1 VRAIVLGSAA
11 GGGVPQWNCVCPVCR
26 LAWAGDV
33 RVKPRTQSSLAVS
46 ADDRRWVIVN
56 ASPDI
61 RQQIAATPILQP
73 SGQGSSRQSPVAAVV
88 LTNGDIDH
96 VGGLL
101 SLRESQPFALFAAQA
116 THKALDGNAMFGVLN
131 RALVKRE
138 VVALD
143 AIFEP
148 LPGIEA
154 ELFAVP
160 GKVPLWLE
168 DDQLRVGEL
177 TESTVGI
184 SLSANGRRVVYVPGC
199 AYVTDAVM
207 GRLAGADVVLFD
219 GTLWNDDEMIA
230 LGLGQKTGRRMGH
243 MPMAGIDGTLDVLQ
257 SLPAGRRV
265 FIHINNTNAAL
276 IEDSPQ
282 RRAAEQAGWE
292 IGYDGMEFNL

>member
-1 VRAIVLGSAA
+1 
-11 GGGVPQWNCVCPVCR
+11 
-26 LAWAGDV
+26 LAWAGDA

-61 RQQIAATPILQP
+61 RQQIAATPALQP
-73 SGQGSSRQSPVAAVV
+73 NGQGPSRHSPVAAVV

-116 THKALDGNAMFGVLN
+116 THKALDGNAMFSVLN

-138 VVALD
+138 TVALD
-143 AIFEP
+143 AAFEP
-148 LPGIEA
+148 VSGIEA

-184 SLSANGRRVVYVPGC
+184 SLSANGRRIVYVPGC
-199 AYVTDAVM
+199 ASVTDAVM
-207 GRLAGADVVLFD
+207 DRLAGADVLLFD

-230 LGLGQKTGRRMGH
+230 LGLGRKTGRRMGH
-243 MPMAGIDGTLDVLQ
+243 MPMTGTGGTLDVLR

-265 FIHINNTNAAL
+265 FIHINNTNAVL
-276 IEDSPQ
+276 IEGSPQ
-282 RRAAEQAGWE
+282 RQTAEQAGWE

>member
-1 VRAIVLGSAA
+1 
-11 GGGVPQWNCVCPVCR
+11 VCR
-26 LAWAGDV
+26 LAWAGDA

-61 RQQIAATPILQP
+61 RQQIAATPALQP
-73 SGQGSSRQSPVAAVV
+73 NGQGPSRQSPVAAVV

-116 THKALDGNAMFGVLN
+116 THKALDGNAMFSVLN
-131 RALVKRE
+131 RAFVKRE
-138 VVALD
+138 TVALD
-143 AIFEP
+143 AAFEP
-148 LPGIEA
+148 VSGIEA

-184 SLSANGRRVVYVPGC
+184 SLSANGRRIVYVPGC
-199 AYVTDAVM
+199 ASVTDAVM
-207 GRLAGADVVLFD
+207 DRLAGADVLLFD
-219 GTLWNDDEMIA
+219 GTLWSDDEMIA

-243 MPMAGIDGTLDVLQ
+243 MPIAGAGGTLEALRP
-257 SLPAGRRV
+257 LAAGRRV
-265 FIHINNTNAAL
+265 FIHMNNTNAVL
-276 IEDSPQ
+276 IEGSPQ

>member
-11 GGGVPQWNCVCPVCR
+11 GGGIPQWNCLCPVCR
-26 LAWAGDV
+26 LAWAGDA

-61 RQQIAATPILQP
+61 RQQIAATPALQP
-73 SGQGSSRQSPVAAVV
+73 NGQGPSRQSPVAAVV

-116 THKALDGNAMFGVLN
+116 TQKAIDGNAMFSVLD

-138 VVALD
+138 MVALD
-143 AIFEP
+143 AAFAP
-148 LPGIEA
+148 VSGIEA

-184 SLSANGRRVVYVPGC
+184 SLSANGRRIVYVPGC
-199 AYVTDAVM
+199 ASVTDAVM
-207 GRLAGADVVLFD
+207 DRLAGADVLLFD
-219 GTLWNDDEMIA
+219 GTLWSDDEMIA

-243 MPMAGIDGTLDVLQ
+243 MPMAGAGGTLEMLRP
-257 SLPAGRRV
+257 LATGRRV
-265 FIHINNTNAAL
+265 FIHMNNTNAVL
-276 IEDSPQ
+276 VEGSPQ
-282 RRAAEQAGWE
+282 RREAEQAGWE

>member
-1 VRAIVLGSAA
+1 
-11 GGGVPQWNCVCPVCR
+11 VCR

-33 RVKPRTQSSLAVS
+33 RVKPRTQSSLAVT
-46 ADDRRWVIVN
+46 ADDRRWVIIN

-61 RQQIAATPILQP
+61 RQQIAATPALQP
-73 SGQGSSRQSPVAAVV
+73 NGQGPSRQSPVAAVV

-101 SLRESQPFALFAAQA
+101 SLRESQRFALFAAQA
-116 THKALDGNAMFGVLN
+116 THKALDGNAMFSVLD

-138 VVALD
+138 MVALD
-143 AIFEP
+143 AAFAP
-148 LPGIEA
+148 VSGIEA

-184 SLSANGRRVVYVPGC
+184 SLSANGRRIVYVPGC
-199 AYVTDAVM
+199 ASVTDTVM
-207 GRLAGADVVLFD
+207 DRLAGADVLLFD
-219 GTLWNDDEMIA
+219 GTLWSDDEMIV

-243 MPMAGIDGTLDVLQ
+243 MPIAGTGGTLEVLNA
-257 SLPAGRRV
+257 LPAKRRV
-265 FIHINNTNAAL
+265 FIHMNNTNAVL
-276 IEDSPQ
+276 VEGSPQ
-282 RRAAEQAGWE
+282 RREAEQAGWE

>member
-1 VRAIVLGSAA
+1 M
-11 GGGVPQWNCVCPVCR
+11 CR
-26 LAWAGDV
+26 LAWAGDT

-61 RQQIAATPILQP
+61 RQQIATTPALQP
-73 SGQGSSRQSPVAAVV
+73 NGQGPSRQSPVAAVV

-116 THKALDGNAMFGVLN
+116 THKALDGNAMFSVLD

-138 VVALD
+138 MVALD
-143 AIFEP
+143 AAFAP
-148 LPGIEA
+148 VSGVEA

-184 SLSANGRRVVYVPGC
+184 SLSANGRRIVYVPGC
-199 AYVTDAVM
+199 ASLTDAVM
-207 GRLAGADVVLFD
+207 DRLAGADVLLFD
-219 GTLWNDDEMIA
+219 GTLWSDDEMIV

-243 MPMAGIDGTLDVLQ
+243 MPIAGAGGTLEVLNA
-257 SLPAGRRV
+257 LPAERRV
-265 FIHINNTNAAL
+265 FIHMNNTNAVL
-276 IEDSPQ
+276 IEGSPQ
-282 RRAAEQAGWE
+282 RREAEQAGWE